1 VNVARVLVVDD
12 EDLVRLVVTKRLEKK
27 GFEVAEARDGWEA
40 LALVAQGA
48 PDLVLTDFYMPRCTG
63 EALIRELRNNPA
75 TARLPV
81 VLMTGGPTDEA
92 LMRELGCA
100 AVLYKPL
107 PDAID
112 EVLLRVLR
120 GHAASATSAA

>member
-1 VNVARVLVVDD
+1 MNAARVLVVDD

-27 GFEVAEARDGWEA
+27 GFEVTEARDGWEA
-40 LALVAQGA
+40 LARVAERA

-63 EALIRELRNNPA
+63 ERLIRELRLNPA

-81 VLMTGGPTDEA
+81 VLMTGGPTDES
-92 LMRELGCA
+92 LLRELGCA

-107 PDAID
+107 PDGID
-112 EVLLRVLR
+112 EVIRRVLR
-120 GHAASATSAA
+120 GPTASATSAA